1 MWISEWLFDS
11 NCFTAESEQHVTKV
25 ITWNRSLS
33 SRSTSSKNP
42 FISAQKEEDDPP
54 DSCSDFVEE
63 FCMISG
69 SHASSLD
76 RLYAWERKIYDGLKV
91 S

>member
-1 MWISEWLFDS
+1 MEDWLFYS
-11 NCFTAESEQHVTKV
+11 IVSTAESEQHVTKV

-33 SRSTSSKNP
+33 SRSASSKSP

-54 DSCSDFVEE
+54 DSCTDFVEE

-76 RLYAWERKIYDGLKV
+76 RLYAWERKIYDELKV

>member
-11 NCFTAESEQHVTKV
+11 NYFTAESEQHVTKV
-25 ITWNRSLS
+25 IAWNRSLS